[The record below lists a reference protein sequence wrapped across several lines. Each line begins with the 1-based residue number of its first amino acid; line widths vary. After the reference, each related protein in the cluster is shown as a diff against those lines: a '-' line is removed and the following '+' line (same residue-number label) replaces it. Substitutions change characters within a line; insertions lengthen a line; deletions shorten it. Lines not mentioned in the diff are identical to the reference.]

1 MSQVERTLV
10 LLKPEVFNSK
20 NPGLP
25 FEILGEISKWGLELL
40 AAKTLDPPKREL
52 IECHYDKDEK
62 WIIKVGQRA
71 IKMRQENNF
80 PVTKEAY
87 DYGLEALEKTF
98 EHMSS
103 GRVLAL
109 ILSGPEAVSLV
120 RNKVGA
126 TDPLEAE
133 NFTIRK
139 LFALDSLKE
148 ATLESR
154 ALYNVIHCSDSL
166 AEAEREIS
174 LWFETENKIESH
186 EAKSQQEVALN

>member
-1 MSQVERTLV
+1 MIKTERTLV
-10 LLKPEVFNSK
+10 LLKPEVFISQK
-20 NPGLP
+20 PGLP

-40 AAKTLDPPKREL
+40 MAKVFNPPSREL
-52 IECHYDKDEK
+52 VERHYNKEEK
-62 WIIKVGQRA
+62 WINKVGQRTVEL
-71 IKMRQENNF
+71 RRENNF
-80 PVTKEAY
+80 PITKEAY

-98 EHMSS
+98 QHMSS

-109 ILSGPEAVSLV
+109 VLTGPEAVSLA
-120 RNKVGA
+120 RDKVGV
-126 TDPLEAE
+126 TDPCEAE

-166 AEAEREIS
+166 VEAEREIG
-174 LWFETENKIESH
+174 LWFEEEIKSESH
-186 EAKSQQEVALN
+186 EVKIQHEVVAN